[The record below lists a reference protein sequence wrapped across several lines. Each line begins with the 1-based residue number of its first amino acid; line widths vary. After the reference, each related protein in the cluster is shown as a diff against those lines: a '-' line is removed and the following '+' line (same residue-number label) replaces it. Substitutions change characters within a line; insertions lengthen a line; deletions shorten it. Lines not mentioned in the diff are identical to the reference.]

1 VKPVFQQ
8 VVDKGKGDC
17 WRCCIASILEL
28 PAEAVPNFVG
38 EQRMKFGFMA
48 CDLAKRW
55 LNERGLTL
63 LECRNKPFDALNW
76 FYLPGVYC
84 IASVP
89 SQRFEK
95 TSHAVV
101 AQWQVDSEDEH
112 VTSFKIVHDPSP
124 FNKPYPAD
132 IEPHGLA
139 YIVPFRPQITLP
151 Q

>member
-1 VKPVFQQ
+1 MKPVFQQ
-8 VVDKGKGDC
+8 LVDHEKGDC

-38 EQRMKFGFMA
+38 EQEIKFGKMA

-63 LECRNKPFDALNW
+63 LECRSKPFDALNW

-101 AQWQVDSEDEH
+101 AQWQTDPEDEY
-112 VTSFKIVHDPSP
+112 VTRFKIVHDPSP
-124 FNKPYPAD
+124 TNAPYPAD
-132 IEPHGLA
+132 IEPTGLA
-139 YIVPFRPQITLP
+139 YIVPFRPQITIP
-151 Q
+151 S